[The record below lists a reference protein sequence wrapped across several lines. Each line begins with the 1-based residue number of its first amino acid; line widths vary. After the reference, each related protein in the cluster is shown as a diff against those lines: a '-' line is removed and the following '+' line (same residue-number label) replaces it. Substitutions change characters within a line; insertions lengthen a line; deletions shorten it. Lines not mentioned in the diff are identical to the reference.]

1 MKSLFKIYMIQ
12 KFSNHIKILSKKKD
26 QIAFSNFLNRIQLLK
41 KIKLTKKF
49 PSNNYNNLKNCKFLK
64 LTKVILTKYKTQN

>member
-1 MKSLFKIYMIQ
+1 MIQ

-49 PSNNYNNLKNCKFLK
+49 PSNNYKNLKNYKFLK